1 MIRTLKSEEGITLIE
16 LMASL
21 AILSIVILLV
31 GSVHIFG
38 QTQFINQTE
47 RASQSNDLRYSLS
60 LVSRDVRQ
68 AGLVVKDHENETYT
82 IGPTRI
88 LSKNLTYLEIMNLL
102 HRRVN
107 NGHIFHSGFL
117 FIWLDLRLVFQ
128 RGGPSCSYEI
138 PFQ

>member
-1 MIRTLKSEEGITLIE
+1 MTIGLIDEQVNTVLQNRLAFRMRGNRMIRTLKSEEGITLIE

-47 RASQSNDLRYSLS
+47 TASQSNDLRYSLS

-68 AGLVVKDHENETYT
+68 AGLVVKDHENETYI
-82 IGPTRI
+82 IGPNSYSFQKPN
-88 LSKNLTYLEIMNLL
+88 LSRNNELTT
-102 HRRVN
+102 
-107 NGHIFHSGFL
+107 
-117 FIWLDLRLVFQ
+117 
-128 RGGPSCSYEI
+128 
-138 PFQ
+138 